1 MLILTK
7 AHVILPV
14 FVIVILRI
22 FLSSDQFLCYSV
34 HNSCCDHGQM
44 LVLKALAEHPWYT
57 WPPTRIVLRSLI
69 TLHVSA
75 VQSLIATSH
84 IYCS

>member
-57 WPPTRIVLRSLI
+57 
-69 TLHVSA
+69 
-75 VQSLIATSH
+75 
-84 IYCS
+84 